1 MKNCGIKEFVAYE
14 YLSFD
19 VKSELEPLYI
29 DCYQNFGWLPISS
42 PSFTDK
48 EDYYLNHY
56 DIHNDRVV
64 TIRFKRDRRI
74 KNKAK
79 LLLLQ
84 KKVELTLKE
93 IEKLEERQKSVGVVW
108 ALGIGLIGTFFL
120 VMAVLVIIAE
130 NPLYIVGTLYGIIG
144 IVGWILPYFVY
155 QKVKLKKEK
164 ESVLLLEELYNTVY
178 DSCEQARNLID

>member
-1 MKNCGIKEFVAYE
+1 MI
-14 YLSFD
+14 
-19 VKSELEPLYI
+19 
-29 DCYQNFGWLPISS
+29 
-42 PSFTDK
+42 
-48 EDYYLNHY
+48 
-56 DIHNDRVV
+56 
-64 TIRFKRDRRI
+64 
-74 KNKAK
+74 
-79 LLLLQ
+79 
-84 KKVELTLKE
+84 
-93 IEKLEERQKSVGVVW
+93 W